1 MGFVFGNVLVWLVVV
16 LLWIFKFII
25 VISWFVLGVFC
36 YGKFFNFYR
45 NEFKYEENVYNSV

>member
-45 NEFKYEENVYNSV
+45 NEYKYEENVYNSV